1 MDERE
6 RGAELRRVARER
18 FGWSDLGAE
27 QAEAMQGLL
36 DGRDVLVV
44 MPTGSGKSAIYQ
56 VPTVLLGGPTVVVSP
71 LIALQRD
78 QVTGLR
84 DSEAPDAVAVNSAQS
99 QSVTDE
105 GWQAVE
111 DGDAEYLFL
120 SPEQLARKDVLERL
134 SELRP
139 SLFVVDEAHCVSA
152 WGHDFR
158 PDYLTLGE
166 AAERLGRPPVLALT
180 ATAAAP
186 VREDIVEHL
195 HMRDPRLVT
204 TGTDRP
210 AIQLTVHTYTDDP
223 SPSER
228 PSPAGPPPLPHP
240 ASSTPP
246 PARTPRRTRSGSVRT
261 GWTPRR
267 ITRG

>member
-1 MDERE
+1 M
-6 RGAELRRVARER
+6 ARER

-120 SPEQLARKDVLERL
+120 SP
-134 SELRP
+134 SSWP
-139 SLFVVDEAHCVSA
+139 
-152 WGHDFR
+152 
-158 PDYLTLGE
+158 
-166 AAERLGRPPVLALT
+166 GRT
-180 ATAAAP
+180 
-186 VREDIVEHL
+186 
-195 HMRDPRLVT
+195 
-204 TGTDRP
+204 
-210 AIQLTVHTYTDDP
+210 
-223 SPSER
+223 SW
-228 PSPAGPPPLPHP
+228 
-240 ASSTPP
+240 
-246 PARTPRRTRSGSVRT
+246 SG
-261 GWTPRR
+261 
-267 ITRG
+267 